1 MINHKMKVTF
11 NGTGTSQGVPVI
23 GCQCEVCISKDNKD
37 NRLRSSIT
45 IQYKDTSV
53 VIDAGPDFRQQMLRA
68 KINKLDA
75 IVFTH
80 EHKDHV
86 AGLDDVRAYNFI
98 TKKPINIYCTNNVFK
113 ALKREYHYIFD
124 PAFQYPGIPKIIR
137 NKIDSSKDF
146 IVKNLK
152 ITPINVL
159 HYKLPVLGFRV
170 DDFCYITDASFIE
183 EKEKSKLK
191 NLKVLVLNALRKE
204 KHISHFNLE
213 EALAL
218 IEELKPKKAYLTH
231 ISHLMGKHSEVSD
244 TLPEN
249 VEIAYDNL
257 SIKIE

>member
-170 DDFCYITDASFIE
+170 DDFCYITDASFII

-218 IEELKPKKAYLTH
+218 IKELKPKKAYLTH

>member
-45 IQYKDTSV
+45 IQYRDTSV

-137 NKIDSSKDF
+137 NKIDFSKDF
-146 IVKNLK
+146 TVKNLK

-218 IEELKPKKAYLTH
+218 IKELKPKKAYLTH